1 MAEIFHV
8 DEHDVPWAE
17 FQGNAGSAIR
27 FKALTDGVDTA
38 TRVQYIEY
46 APDLADPVHQ
56 HDEGEVFLVTE
67 GTLWVDD
74 TPNGPG
80 SIICIPRAVDYAVR
94 SGPEGAR
101 FFRVVVP

>member
-1 MAEIFHV
+1 MAEIFHI

-27 FKALTDGVDTA
+27 FKALTEGVDTS

-46 APDLADPVHQ
+46 APDLADPVHR
-56 HDEGEVFLVTE
+56 HDEGEVFLVTD
-67 GTLWVDD
+67 GALAVGD
-74 TPNGPG
+74 TWNGPG
-80 SIICIPRAVDYAVR
+80 SIICIPRDVDYAVR
-94 SGPEGAR
+94 AGPDGAR